1 MLTPWRYRWHDCQF
15 VEDGQAARS
24 FGRADSPA
32 TRPRSERTGRWMDR
46 PGRGA
51 VCPGN
56 PLSRHDRPPSTVGQI
71 PRPRTSTSPLPRKYL
86 RSHARIVVQA
96 ARPSVGVCS
105 RNTPFPFAPTIVS
118 HPARA
123 LQLSGV
129 TALVRRPEPAAA
141 VVSVVELPLRAGLNE
156 PRHRVRMGRCPSR
169 PPERVACTWTC
180 EPPRFPCKVGHWGV
194 ELLEVAHA
202 RPGIGSVRNGPFADD
217 PLHLYFLPDADLRV
231 ARNSGPL
238 GKSAWDQR
246 GSTIRR

>member
-1 MLTPWRYRWHDCQF
+1 VDLDEP
-15 VEDGQAARS
+15 AAEEIPP
-24 FGRADSPA
+24 FPRAD
-32 TRPRSERTGRWMDR
+32 RRTSGKTI
-46 PGRGA
+46 GRGLRAEYA
-51 VCPGN
+51 VPVRAN
-56 PLSRHDRPPSTVGQI
+56 HRLPP
-71 PRPRTSTSPLPRKYL
+71 
-86 RSHARIVVQA
+86 
-96 ARPSVGVCS
+96 
-105 RNTPFPFAPTIVS
+105 N
-118 HPARA
+118 
-123 LQLSGV
+123 SGV